1 MVSKRSEKSVML
13 YPDLTSGIRCHNGIG
28 GHVRGRDG
36 LNFDMTVG
44 YFWNQG
50 FGHSPDAQ
58 RAKAEGLAE

>member
-13 YPDLTSGIRCHNGIG
+13 YSDLMFRHPPPHRHRRSCTGQA
-28 GHVRGRDG
+28 G